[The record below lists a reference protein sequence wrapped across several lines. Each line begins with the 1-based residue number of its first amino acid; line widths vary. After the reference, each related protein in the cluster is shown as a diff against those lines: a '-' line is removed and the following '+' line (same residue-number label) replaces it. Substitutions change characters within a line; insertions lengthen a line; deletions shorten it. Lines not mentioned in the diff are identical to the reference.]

1 MFMRVL
7 PVCAVL
13 AAPVT
18 SAAGPGSGNY
28 PRMGRNRGR
37 GAALLRRDAIVR
49 STYLDNPTWS
59 APEIFQAVQPLIAAA
74 GLKPMSYRSVATEL
88 VALRKE
94 LKIPATWGGMN
105 PAHTKFLRDEFAR
118 DSSQPVL
125 GVLAKFRTA
134 WGPVAEP
141 DDRVTQFWR
150 NALWYA
156 NQKAAYTGA
165 LSAPQ
170 PRAASPSLTPPDVSA
185 DWWTLGEEFDKYLSP
200 DSRIPPR

>member
-13 AAPVT
+13 ASVT
-18 SAAGPGSGNY
+18 SAAGPGSGSY

-49 STYLDNPTWS
+49 SVFLNNPTWS
-59 APEIFQAVQPLIAAA
+59 APEVFQAVQPLIAAA
-74 GLKPMSYRSVATEL
+74 GLKPMKYRSLATEL
-88 VALRKE
+88 VALRKD

-105 PAHTKFLRDEFAR
+105 PAHTRFLRDEFAK
-118 DSSQPVL
+118 DPLQPVA

-134 WGPVAEP
+134 WGPFAEP

-156 NQKAAYTGA
+156 NQKGA
-165 LSAPQ
+165 MASPPSEPQ

-185 DWWTLGEEFDKYLSP
+185 DWWTLGEEFDQYLSP